1 MILFHTQFSK
11 GTRGGS
17 KCLRKNSNSD
27 LCRIYVYIQKIFK
40 KEYLW
45 DFWFVYLMVL
55 RLLQQGVG
63 ISEKSSSHQ
72 DSIWLPNVSLLKDY
86 EKHSIYI
93 GSVSSECL
101 LKLSHTF
108 LAEFNKILH
117 HMDWNK

>member
-1 MILFHTQFSK
+1 MQ
-11 GTRGGS
+11 
-17 KCLRKNSNSD
+17 D
-27 LCRIYVYIQKIFK
+27 IYIYIQKIFK

-45 DFWFVYLMVL
+45 DFGFVYLMVL
-55 RLLQQGVG
+55 RLLMIHMLQQGVG

-86 EKHSIYI
+86 EKHSLYI

-108 LAEFNKILH
+108 LVEVNKILH